1 MNREILRL
9 ALPNIVSNI
18 TVPVMGIAS
27 TMIAGNLG
35 GGDTTRAI
43 GSLAVGVSIF
53 NFTYWNCSFLRMG
66 TSGLTAQA
74 YGAKNHR
81 ECTATLARTLLV
93 AAVLGAL
100 ILLLQYPLGQTA
112 IWAMNGDEL
121 VAEYFYARIWAVP
134 AGIMLFGLNG
144 WFIGMQ
150 NARIPCGSPFCKTS
164 SMSAVR
170 GSSPSAAGWA
180 SPASVTARS
189 SPSTSAWRWPPC

>member
-53 NFTYWNCSFLRMG
+53 NFIYWNCSFLRMG

-134 AGIMLFGLNG
+134 AGIMLFGLNLSL
-144 WFIGMQ
+144 IH
-150 NARIPCGSPFCKTS
+150 I
-164 SMSAVR
+164 
-170 GSSPSAAGWA
+170 
-180 SPASVTARS
+180 
-189 SPSTSAWRWPPC
+189 